1 MRERWGGGCRR
12 PEERRGDQSPG
23 SVSYT
28 YCIEVVCSVSVFM
41 SYFVNMSKAEV
52 LKFILLLLPHTSLS
66 ILYCTVLYCTVM
78 YCTVMYCTAQCILYC
93 TVLYCTVHTVLY
105 CTVHTVLY
113 YTVLYCSVLL
123 CTVLY
128 CTVL

>member
-12 PEERRGDQSPG
+12 PEERRGDQGPG

-52 LKFILLLLPHTSLS
+52 LHVILLLLLPHTSLS
-66 ILYCTVLYCTVM
+66 ILYCTALYCYVLYC
-78 YCTVMYCTAQCILYC
+78 I
-93 TVLYCTVHTVLY
+93 VLY
-105 CTVHTVLY
+105 
-113 YTVLYCSVLL
+113 
-123 CTVLY
+123 
-128 CTVL
+128 